1 MTRLS
6 LYALLAALGAGPWG
20 GCERDPVTPEPVTPP
35 ATPPPERARVVVD
48 DDTHAGFDGAVLLDD
63 LHRRG

>member
-6 LYALLAALGAGPWG
+6 LYAFLAAFVAGPWG

-35 ATPPPERARVVVD
+35 ATPPPERAPGAVVD
-48 DDTHAGFDGAVLLDD
+48 DAHTGFGGAVLLDG
-63 LHRRG
+63 LRRRG

>member
-6 LYALLAALGAGPWG
+6 LYAVLAAFVAGPWG

-35 ATPPPERARVVVD
+35 ATPPAERAPAVVD
-48 DDTHAGFDGAVLLDD
+48 ETKAGFDGVVLLDD
-63 LHRRG
+63 LRRRG

>member
-6 LYALLAALGAGPWG
+6 LYALLAAFVAGPWG

-35 ATPPPERARVVVD
+35 ATPPPERAPAVVV

-63 LHRRG
+63 LRRRG

>member
-1 MTRLS
+1 MLRLS
-6 LYALLAALGAGPWG
+6 LYALLAAFVAGPWG

-35 ATPPPERARVVVD
+35 ATPPPERARAVVV

-63 LHRRG
+63 LRRRG

>member
-6 LYALLAALGAGPWG
+6 LYALLAAFVAGPWG

-35 ATPPPERARVVVD
+35 ATPPTERARAIV
-48 DDTHAGFDGAVLLDD
+48 DDTHHGFDGAVLLDD
-63 LHRRG
+63 LRRRG